1 MRVPVVLTA
10 EQARQVVL
18 AIPGTAQ
25 LVVKLLSGSGLRP
38 LEGLRLRVQDSDFE
52 MKQLTVRDG
61 KGGIANTNHPW
72 QTGLQY

>member
-1 MRVPVVLTA
+1 
-10 EQARQVVL
+10 
-18 AIPGTAQ
+18 